1 MSPLAQLGRQVAFTN
16 RSFWRNPA
24 AAFFTFAFPL
34 MFLVI
39 FNGIF
44 GHPEFFAPGIAAF
57 SVVTACYTNIAMQ
70 ITIARDQGVLKR
82 VRGTPLSPSIFML
95 GRVIHSALIGF
106 LLVAI
111 IAIFG
116 KVFYGVDLPTATL
129 PRFLMALTVGS
140 LAFSAMGMAITSI
153 IPNEDAAPAIVNATV
168 LPLAFI
174 SDVFVPTDE
183 IPAWLQTL
191 SNFFPL
197 KHFQDTLDASFPP
210 ESVFRWSDVGIVLVW
225 GVFGLIFAVRRF
237 RWEPRR

>member
-1 MSPLAQLGRQVAFTN
+1 MSPLSQLTRQIHFNN

-34 MFLVI
+34 MFLII

-44 GHPEFFAPGIAAF
+44 GEAQFFVPGIAAF
-57 SVVTACYTNIAMQ
+57 SVVSACFTNVAMQ
-70 ITIARDQGVLKR
+70 VVVARERGVLKR
-82 VRGTPLSPSIFML
+82 VRGTPLSPSIFMM
-95 GRVIHSALIGF
+95 GRVIHSSLMAF

-111 IAIFG
+111 IALFG
-116 KVFYGVDLPTATL
+116 KLFYGVDLPTSTL
-129 PRFLMALTVGS
+129 PRFMMSLTLGS
-140 LAFSAMGMAITSI
+140 LAFSALGMAITAL

-174 SDVFVPTDE
+174 SDVFVPTDQ
-183 IPAWLQTL
+183 IPNWLQSL
-191 SNFFPL
+191 SEFFPL

-210 ESVFRWSDVGIVLVW
+210 EGVFQMGDLGIVLIW
-225 GVFGLIFAVRRF
+225 GVIGMILAIRTF